1 MNNPTHYSLKRAKN
15 AIVLQ
20 TLYPRKACGALTSTF
35 AYPKERMMAGFH
47 SIHDEPLFNIPVLV
61 IRCTADAQ
69 RNVLLVN
76 KEGQRLLGFS
86 PDSIKGTD
94 SRSYAD
100 YIHPDDRDMVVR
112 VVKQSCLESQPY
124 KVQYRLLQGAE
135 NALWVCER
143 GQVQLAEDGSPR
155 FVDAIVADILD
166 RKQYEDAL
174 LQSET
179 KYRNLAQQL
188 ESIFDHL
195 PALIFYKDTE
205 NRFIRVNKYIAQAY
219 RKSKQE
225 LEGVSLYDLYPEDEA
240 RRYFLDDLD
249 VINSGEEKLNIEEPW
264 KTEDGLK
271 WVSTSKIPFI
281 DDTGK
286 IQGVIGI
293 SMDITERKRADNL
306 IQELIHRLELERDQA
321 RKSALID
328 GLTGIA
334 NRKGFDYTLERE
346 YLRLQRSGASLSL
359 IMIDIDHF
367 KKYNDRYGHVEGDEC
382 LRKVALALQ
391 DSLIRTPDYL
401 ARFGGEEFVVILPDT
416 LSNGA
421 MVVAERLRKVVEA
434 LAIPNEDSDTS
445 PYVTISLGV
454 GCTRPRRDESP
465 EHIIQLA
472 DAALYNAKDAGRNK
486 VGLAGVD
493 LGSADNQ
500 DDKQDGFIK
509 LVWLD
514 SFACGNQTIDDQHQ
528 NLFEIANNLLADIS
542 NAKHANKQLPDI
554 QSLIAAIRI
563 HFNDEEEILS
573 TLGYPMLEKHKR
585 RHTELLSKA
594 TELNSRCER
603 GKLAP
608 AELLGFLTF
617 DVVSE
622 HMLAEDQKF
631 FPFMADHEVAG

>member
-1 MNNPTHYSLKRAKN
+1 
-15 AIVLQ
+15 
-20 TLYPRKACGALTSTF
+20 
-35 AYPKERMMAGFH
+35 MMAGFH

>member
-1 MNNPTHYSLKRAKN
+1 
-15 AIVLQ
+15 
-20 TLYPRKACGALTSTF
+20 
-35 AYPKERMMAGFH
+35 MAGFH